1 MKQIRIRQLNF
12 LAVAAL
18 TGLAILYSSTKAIA
32 ATYTK
37 VVDTST
43 SIPAGQFAGQNFS
56 DFSSSGVEVPP
67 VIDQGQVLFI
77 GKPASTQSNNGA
89 YVWSQGTLQ
98 LLADPSVTIPNRG
111 GVKFS
116 QVYGPAIQAGH
127 FAFSSGD
134 GIYASFNST
143 LTTIIDPSSN
153 FAGSSIPSFDGS
165 TLWFFGENPKDGIFG
180 WNNGT
185 LAKVVAAGNPTPSA
199 PGYQFST
206 LNSNVSAQMEVLLST
221 GIAERL
227 QALLASGAFILIP
240 VARFSASPT
249 RT

>member
-1 MKQIRIRQLNF
+1 M
-12 LAVAAL
+12 L

-165 TLWFFGENPKDGIFG
+165 TLWFFGENPRTASSA
-180 WNNGT
+180 GT
-185 LAKVVAAGNPTPSA
+185 MARSPSRRSRQSNA
-199 PGYQFST
+199 IRPWLSIQHSQFKRISR
-206 LNSNVSAQMEVLLST
+206 QMEVLLST

-240 VARFSASPT
+240 VARFRHRRHEHERARPSGT
-249 RT
+249 LRFL